1 MKITNFYPSKI
12 SLASPNGD
20 NVKAEAFVGSG
31 QEREKRRY
39 GTTQGNSRSVIRK
52 AMMSRSMSR
61 LMMKQ
66 MTMVHFNNL

>member
-1 MKITNFYPSKI
+1 
-12 SLASPNGD
+12 L
-20 NVKAEAFVGSG
+20 VKAEEFGGSV

-39 GTTQGNSRSVIRK
+39 GTTQGNRRSVIIK
-52 AMMSRSMSR
+52 AIISR